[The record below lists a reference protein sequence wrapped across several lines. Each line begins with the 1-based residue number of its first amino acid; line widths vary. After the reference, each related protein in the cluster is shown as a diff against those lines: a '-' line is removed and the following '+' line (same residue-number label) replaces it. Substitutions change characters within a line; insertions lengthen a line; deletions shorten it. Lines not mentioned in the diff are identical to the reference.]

1 MQIEGSSASGY
12 LTDSFE
18 GIDRVFTDVQIVS
31 TSATNIVAKAK
42 RYGRWWM
49 LKALQ
54 PEVREQ
60 SAFQLR
66 LRKEMEILI
75 QLQHPNIV
83 TAVEMEQVDGLGE
96 CLVMEYVDGDT
107 LANWLRGNI
116 SRSERR
122 RIAEELT
129 DAVGYIHSKGI
140 VHRDL
145 KPENILITHNGNYV
159 KLIDFGLADT
169 DCHAVLKQ
177 PAGTLQYMSP
187 EQAVV
192 AEADVR
198 NDIYSLGVIFGQM
211 DLGGAYQTVI
221 SRCMAPADR
230 RFSQVAELKHAM
242 KKTRWRGAVI
252 GLSILVCFVFLMLG
266 VLGWQAWQ
274 TYHKGLTRQQVSETI
289 ERGHVYIDEAVDK
302 LGINQHLDT
311 LSSLM
316 YLWSDFGTKCASIN
330 TIVDSFMESCAE
342 EFTEAEL
349 AEIQTEVATYG
360 FSYLEQWNKHIEEMR
375 KKEGI

>member
-1 MQIEGSSASGY
+1 MQIDGSSASGY

-31 TSATNIVAKAK
+31 TSATNVVAKAK

-66 LRKEMEILI
+66 LRKEMDILI

-83 TAVEMEQVDGLGE
+83 TAVGMEQVDGLGE

-107 LANWLRGNI
+107 LVNWLRGNT
-116 SRSERR
+116 SRNERR
-122 RIAEELT
+122 RIADELT
-129 DAVGYIHSKGI
+129 DAVGYLHSKGI

-169 DCHAVLKQ
+169 DCHAILKQ

-221 SRCMAPADR
+221 SRCMVPAER

-242 KKTRWRGAVI
+242 KKASWRGAVT

-274 TYHKGLTRQQVSETI
+274 MHHKDFARQQVSETI

-302 LGINQHLDT
+302 LGIDQHLDT
-311 LSSLM
+311 LSSLL
-316 YLWSDFGTKCASIN
+316 YLWPDFGTKCASIN

-342 EFTEAEL
+342 GFTESEQV
-349 AEIQTEVATYG
+349 EIQTEVATYG
-360 FSYLEQWNKHIEEMR
+360 FSYLEQWNKRIEEMR

>member
-274 TYHKGLTRQQVSETI
+274 THHKGLTRQQVSETI

>member
-1 MQIEGSSASGY
+1 
-12 LTDSFE
+12 
-18 GIDRVFTDVQIVS
+18 
-31 TSATNIVAKAK
+31 
-42 RYGRWWM
+42 M
-49 LKALQ
+49 LIALQ

-83 TAVEMEQVDGLGE
+83 TAVGMEQVDSLGE

-107 LANWLRGNI
+107 LANWLCGNI

-129 DAVGYIHSKGI
+129 DAVGYLHSKGI

-169 DCHAVLKQ
+169 DSHAVLKQ

-187 EQAVV
+187 EQTVI

-211 DLGGAYQTVI
+211 DLGGAFQTVI
-221 SRCMAPADR
+221 SHCLAPVDR
-230 RFSQVAELKHAM
+230 RFSQVAELKHDM
-242 KKTRWRGAVI
+242 KKARWRGAVI
-252 GLSILVCFVFLMLG
+252 GLSILVCFIFLMMSF
-266 VLGWQAWQ
+266 LGWQAWQ
-274 TYHKGLTRQQVSETI
+274 THHKDFARQQVSETI
-289 ERGHVYIDEAVDK
+289 ERSHVYIDDAVDK

-316 YLWSDFGTKCASIN
+316 YLWSDFGSKCASIN

-342 EFTEAEL
+342 GFTESEQV
-349 AEIQTEVATYG
+349 EIRTEVATYG

>member
-1 MQIEGSSASGY
+1 MIIDGSSASGY

-31 TSATNIVAKAK
+31 TSATNVVAKAK

-66 LRKEMEILI
+66 LRKEMEILM

-83 TAVEMEQVDGLGE
+83 TVVGMEQVDSLGE

-107 LANWLRGNI
+107 LANWLRGKA
-116 SRSERR
+116 SRNERH

-129 DAVGYIHSKGI
+129 DAVGYLHSKGV

-145 KPENILITHNGNYV
+145 KLENILITHNGNYV

-198 NDIYSLGVIFGQM
+198 NDNYSLGVIF
-211 DLGGAYQTVI
+211 
-221 SRCMAPADR
+221 
-230 RFSQVAELKHAM
+230 
-242 KKTRWRGAVI
+242 
-252 GLSILVCFVFLMLG
+252 
-266 VLGWQAWQ
+266 
-274 TYHKGLTRQQVSETI
+274 
-289 ERGHVYIDEAVDK
+289 
-302 LGINQHLDT
+302 
-311 LSSLM
+311 
-316 YLWSDFGTKCASIN
+316 
-330 TIVDSFMESCAE
+330 
-342 EFTEAEL
+342 
-349 AEIQTEVATYG
+349 
-360 FSYLEQWNKHIEEMR
+360 
-375 KKEGI
+375 

>member
-1 MQIEGSSASGY
+1 
-12 LTDSFE
+12 
-18 GIDRVFTDVQIVS
+18 
-31 TSATNIVAKAK
+31 
-42 RYGRWWM
+42 
-49 LKALQ
+49 
-54 PEVREQ
+54 
-60 SAFQLR
+60 
-66 LRKEMEILI
+66 MEILI

-83 TAVEMEQVDGLGE
+83 TAVGMEQVDSLGE

-107 LANWLRGNI
+107 LANWLRGNT
-116 SRSERR
+116 SRNERR

-129 DAVGYIHSKGI
+129 DAVGYLHSKGI

-221 SRCMAPADR
+221 SRCMVPAER
-230 RFSQVAELKHAM
+230 SFSQVTELKHAM
-242 KKTRWRGAVI
+242 KKARWRGAVT

-274 TYHKGLTRQQVSETI
+274 MHHKDFARQQVSETI

-302 LGINQHLDT
+302 LGIDQHLDT
-311 LSSLM
+311 LSSLI
-316 YLWSDFGTKCASIN
+316 YLWPDFGTKYASIN
-330 TIVDSFMESCAE
+330 TIVDSFMETCAE
-342 EFTEAEL
+342 GFTEAEQ
-349 AEIQTEVATYG
+349 AEIQTELATYG
-360 FSYLEQWNKHIEEMR
+360 FSYLEQWNKRIEEMR

>member
-1 MQIEGSSASGY
+1 MIIDSSPASGY
-12 LTDSFE
+12 LIDSFE
-18 GIDRVFTDVQIVS
+18 GIDRAFSDVQIVS

-83 TAVEMEQVDGLGE
+83 TAVGMEQVDSLGE

-107 LANWLRGNI
+107 LANWLRGNT
-116 SRSERR
+116 SRNERR
-122 RIAEELT
+122 RIVEELT
-129 DAVGYIHSKGI
+129 DAVGYLHSKGI

-169 DCHAVLKQ
+169 DSHAVLKQ

-221 SRCMAPADR
+221 YRCMAPGDR
-230 RFSQVAELKHAM
+230 RFSQVAELKQAM
-242 KKTRWRGAVI
+242 KKAKWRGAVT
-252 GLSILVCFVFLMLG
+252 GLSIMACFVFLMLG

-274 TYHKGLTRQQVSETI
+274 MHHKDFARQQVSETI

-302 LGINQHLDT
+302 LGIDQHLDT
-311 LSSLM
+311 LSSLL
-316 YLWSDFGTKCASIN
+316 YLWPDFGTKCASIN
-330 TIVDSFMESCAE
+330 TIVDSFMETCAE
-342 EFTEAEL
+342 GFTETEQ

-360 FSYLEQWNKHIEEMR
+360 FSYLEQWNKRIEEMR

>member
-1 MQIEGSSASGY
+1 MIIDGSSASGY

-31 TSATNIVAKAK
+31 TSATNVVAKAK

-54 PEVREQ
+54 PKVREQ

-66 LRKEMEILI
+66 LRKEMDILI

-83 TAVEMEQVDGLGE
+83 SAVGMEQVDGLGE

-107 LANWLRGNI
+107 LVNWLRGNT
-116 SRSERR
+116 SRNERR
-122 RIAEELT
+122 RIADELT
-129 DAVGYIHSKGI
+129 DAVGYLHSKGV

-169 DCHAVLKQ
+169 DSHAVLKR

-221 SRCMAPADR
+221 SRCMVPAER
-230 RFSQVAELKHAM
+230 RFSQVTELKHAM
-242 KKTRWRGAVI
+242 KKARWRGAVT

-274 TYHKGLTRQQVSETI
+274 MHHKDFARQQVSETI

-302 LGINQHLDT
+302 LGIDQHLDT
-311 LSSLM
+311 LSSLL
-316 YLWSDFGTKCASIN
+316 YLWPDFGTKCASIN
-330 TIVDSFMESCAE
+330 TIVDSFMETCAE
-342 EFTEAEL
+342 GFTETEQ

-360 FSYLEQWNKHIEEMR
+360 FSYLEQWNKRIEEMR

>member
-1 MQIEGSSASGY
+1 MIIDGSSASGY

-31 TSATNIVAKAK
+31 TSATNVVAKAK

-83 TAVEMEQVDGLGE
+83 TAVGMEQVDGLGE

-107 LANWLRGNI
+107 LANWLRGNT
-116 SRSERR
+116 SRNERR
-122 RIAEELT
+122 RIADELT
-129 DAVGYIHSKGI
+129 DAVGYLHGKGI

-145 KPENILITHNGNYV
+145 KPENILITHNGSYV

-169 DCHAVLKQ
+169 NSHAVLKQ

-221 SRCMAPADR
+221 SRCMVPAER

-242 KKTRWRGAVI
+242 KKARWRGAVT

-274 TYHKGLTRQQVSETI
+274 MHHKDSARQQVSKTI
-289 ERGHVYIDEAVDK
+289 ERGHVYVDKAVDK

-311 LSSLM
+311 LSSLLF
-316 YLWSDFGTKCASIN
+316 LWPDFGTKCASIN

-342 EFTEAEL
+342 GFTESEQV
-349 AEIQTEVATYG
+349 EIQTEVATYG
-360 FSYLEQWNKHIEEMR
+360 FSYLEQWNKRIEEMR

>member
-1 MQIEGSSASGY
+1 MTIEGSSASGY

-31 TSATNIVAKAK
+31 ASATNIVAKAK

-83 TAVEMEQVDGLGE
+83 TAVGMEQVDGLGE
-96 CLVMEYVDGDT
+96 CLVMEFVDGVT
-107 LANWLRGNI
+107 LANWLQGDTKQ
-116 SRSERR
+116 SERR

-145 KPENILITHNGNYV
+145 KPENILITRNGGYV
-159 KLIDFGLADT
+159 KLIDFGLADS
-169 DCHAVLKQ
+169 DSHAVLKQ

-187 EQAVV
+187 EQVVV
-192 AEADVR
+192 ADADVR

-211 DLGGAYQTVI
+211 DLGGAYQIVI
-221 SRCMAPADR
+221 SRCVAPADR
-230 RFSQVAELKHAM
+230 RFSQVAELEHAM
-242 KKTRWRGAVI
+242 KKARWRGAVTGI
-252 GLSILVCFVFLMLG
+252 SVLACLVFLVLG

-274 TYHKGLTRQQVSETI
+274 TYHKDFARQQVEETI

-302 LGINQHLDT
+302 LGMKQHIDT
-311 LSSLM
+311 LSSLL
-316 YLWSDFGTKCASIN
+316 YLWPDFGTKCASIN
-330 TIVDSFMESCAE
+330 TIVDSFMESCDE
-342 EFTEAEL
+342 EFSEAEQ
-349 AEIQTEVATYG
+349 AEIRAEVATYG
-360 FSYLEQWNKHIEEMR
+360 FRYIEQWNKRIEEMR

>member
-1 MQIEGSSASGY
+1 MIIDGSSASGY

-31 TSATNIVAKAK
+31 TSATNVVAKAK

-66 LRKEMEILI
+66 LRKEMEILM

-83 TAVEMEQVDGLGE
+83 TVVGMEQVDSLGE

-107 LANWLRGNI
+107 LANWLRGKA
-116 SRSERR
+116 SRNERH

-129 DAVGYIHSKGI
+129 DAVGYLHSKGV

-145 KPENILITHNGNYV
+145 KLENILITHNGNYV

-242 KKTRWRGAVI
+242 KKARWRGAVT

-274 TYHKGLTRQQVSETI
+274 MHHKDFARQQVLETI
-289 ERGHVYIDEAVDK
+289 ERGHDYIDDAVDK
-302 LGINQHLDT
+302 LGINQQIDT

-316 YLWSDFGTKCASIN
+316 YIWPDFGTKCASIN

-342 EFTEAEL
+342 GFTESEQVEIRTEL
-349 AEIQTEVATYG
+349 ATYG
-360 FSYLEQWNKHIEEMR
+360 FSYMERWNKRIEEMR

>member
-1 MQIEGSSASGY
+1 MIIDGSSASGY

-31 TSATNIVAKAK
+31 TSATNVVAKAK

-83 TAVEMEQVDGLGE
+83 TAVGMEQVDSLGE

-107 LANWLRGNI
+107 LANWLRGNT
-116 SRSERR
+116 SRNERR

-129 DAVGYIHSKGI
+129 DAVGYLHSKGI

-169 DCHAVLKQ
+169 DSHAVLKR

-187 EQAVV
+187 EQAVL

-211 DLGGAYQTVI
+211 DLGSAYQTVI
-221 SRCMAPADR
+221 YRCMAPGDR
-230 RFSQVAELKHAM
+230 RFSQVAELKQAM
-242 KKTRWRGAVI
+242 KKAKWRGAVT
-252 GLSILVCFVFLMLG
+252 GLSIMACFVFLMLG

-274 TYHKGLTRQQVSETI
+274 THHKDFARQQVSETI
-289 ERGHVYIDEAVDK
+289 ERGHVYIDDAVDK

-311 LSSLM
+311 L
-316 YLWSDFGTKCASIN
+316 
-330 TIVDSFMESCAE
+330 
-342 EFTEAEL
+342 
-349 AEIQTEVATYG
+349 
-360 FSYLEQWNKHIEEMR
+360 
-375 KKEGI
+375 